1 METLARELHIANA
14 AELLDPRSL
23 IFLNFNPALFTD
35 PRATEAALAGMRRLL
50 GRVSVAPSR
59 IVCELTEQKSG
70 SDAGLVAFVDAMKA
84 EGYLVAVDDYG
95 TLESD
100 LARIDRLHP
109 DIVKFDGKLVA
120 RLMDSSSGY
129 ALLTEL
135 ATGFRARGIRTVFE
149 GIEREIQIELAE
161 KAGAT
166 MVQGYALARPA
177 LANAS
182 LRQAAYAP
190 AATVR
195 LRRRA

>member
-1 METLARELHIANA
+1 MPRLVGMRQLLAR
-14 AELLDPRSL
+14 
-23 IFLNFNPALFTD
+23 
-35 PRATEAALAGMRRLL
+35 L
-50 GRVSVAPSR
+50 GIAPSR
-59 IVCELTEQKSG
+59 IVCELTEQKSDCD
-70 SDAGLVAFVDAMKA
+70 DALVAFVVALKA

-109 DIVKFDGKLVA
+109 NIVKFDGKLVG
-120 RLMDSSSGY
+120 RLMESSSGF
-129 ALLTEL
+129 ALLTEM

-149 GIEREIQIELAE
+149 GIEREVQIELAE

-177 LANAS
+177 LANAA
-182 LRQAAYAP
+182 LRHVAYAP